1 MLTCQRRRH
10 SWHWPILSSA
20 LVAWCVAAEAGQS
33 NSLMDISA
41 DGRLLACAN
50 RDAGSVTIIDVASF
64 TKTGEVAVGAHPEG
78 VSFIGGTAQVA
89 VAVYDED
96 RVVFVDAD
104 SRTVIAT
111 IDVFDEPYGIVS
123 DAAGETLYVTL
134 DYPGQVVEI
143 DVASRRVGRSFDV
156 GAHLRGAALSEADR
170 RLLVTEYYTGIVKAV
185 DIASGVVVDEWVGL
199 STDNLARQVAL
210 HPQRPKAYL
219 PHIRSKI
226 TAVHGEGSIFPYVT
240 VIDTDSRTTEA
251 GGAGEGSDGRRPR
264 RKRIP
269 MDSFVGARVTS
280 NPWEVAVSPDGKR
293 LCVLFSGTDDMY
305 VCDVLDDNYREIA
318 FRGSVQLGH
327 NPRAARFAP
336 DGEAIY
342 VYNALDFELA
352 AYGAERLQRIAAVTT
367 CENPL
372 GEQVLLGKR
381 LFYSALQPM
390 ASRRWIACSSCHP
403 DSQSD
408 GRTWHNPEGLRNTQ
422 ALPGLA
428 WTHPLHWSADR
439 DEVQDFEHTIRGKLM
454 QGRGLLRG
462 GLDAELGAP
471 LKGRSAELDALAA
484 YTNTHE
490 FSLSPHAKA
499 GLSDA
504 AERGRSLFFNRE
516 TKCAECHSGPFY
528 TDSRPDR
535 EIVRH
540 DVGTGRADTGEKM
553 GYAYD
558 TPTLLGVYRTAPY
571 LHDGS
576 AATLADVLT
585 TQNVED
591 RHGRTSQL
599 TAGQVADLVEF
610 LKALPYEDPAAA
622 GRAEGL
628 RETRE

>member
-1 MLTCQRRRH
+1 MLPCDQRQH
-10 SWHWPILSSA
+10 SLGGPLLVMA
-20 LVAWCVAAEAGQS
+20 LAGCCAVAEAGQS

-50 RDAGSVTIIDVASF
+50 RDAGSVTIIDLASF

-89 VAVYDED
+89 VAVHDDD

-104 SRTVIAT
+104 RRTVIAT
-111 IDVFDEPYGIVS
+111 IDVFDEPYGVVS
-123 DAAGETLYVTL
+123 DTAGKTLYVTL

-143 DVASRRVGRSFDV
+143 DVAARHVSRSFDV
-156 GAHLRGAALSEADR
+156 GAHLRGAALSEPDG
-170 RLLVTEYYTGIVKAV
+170 RLLVTEYYTGVVKAV

-199 STDNLARQVAL
+199 STDNLARQIVL

-240 VIDTDSRTTEA
+240 VIDTDGTTEG
-251 GGAGEGSDGRRPR
+251 GGAGEGSDSQRQR

-293 LCVLFSGTDDMY
+293 VCVLFSGTDDMY

-318 FRGSVQLGH
+318 FRGSLQLGH
-327 NPRAARFAP
+327 NPRAVRFAP
-336 DGEAIY
+336 DGVTAYI
-342 VYNALDFELA
+342 YNALDFEVA
-352 AYGAERLQRIAAVTT
+352 ACNTDRMQRTAALTT

-462 GLDAELGAP
+462 NLDEQLGPP

-484 YTNTHE
+484 YTNSHA
-490 FSLSPHAKA
+490 FALSPHAKG

-504 AERGRSLFFNRE
+504 AERGRAVFHSRE
-516 TKCAECHSGPFY
+516 TQCSTCHSGPFY

-553 GYAYD
+553 GYGYD

-576 AATLADVLT
+576 TATLAEVLT
-585 TQNVED
+585 TQNAED
-591 RHGRTSQL
+591 KHGRTTHL
-599 TAGQVADLVEF
+599 TSGQVADLVEF
-610 LKALPYEDPAAA
+610 LKALPYEDPEAAA
-622 GRAEGL
+622 RAAGVPQTLE
-628 RETRE
+628 